1 MRLLTEAA
9 PALASTP
16 ADNEIGPQQNALELR
31 QSMESLRA
39 ELLAGAPLSAAR
51 HAAEPTAADTRII
64 EQAIEAGCSPSRG
77 IGGKKSARTELPDLC
92 RTGAGPFSLFR
103 AVAIHARDGRHSP
116 ARLCSFRRPVS
127 HPYLAVSGNGLPARD
142 QRGLCAAH
150 RDAGSRAL
158 IQQEVLALIRDRLAA
173 LDQEIAELHLLRW
186 LARSPFPIAVHPRIA
201 YTLEGR

>member
-77 IGGKKSARTELPDLC
+77 IGGKKARARNCPIC
-92 RTGAGPFSLFR
+92 AAQGQALFHFFAQWQYTLATDATARR
-103 AVAIHARDGRHSP
+103 AFAA
-116 ARLCSFRRPVS
+116 
-127 HPYLAVSGNGLPARD
+127 SG
-142 QRGLCAAH
+142 GLCPIHTWQFQEMASPQGISEGYAP
-150 RDAGSRAL
+150 L
-158 IQQEVLALIRDRLAA
+158 IEMLAA
-173 LDQEIAELHLLRW
+173 V
-186 LARSPFPIAVHPRIA
+186 P
-201 YTLEGR
+201 